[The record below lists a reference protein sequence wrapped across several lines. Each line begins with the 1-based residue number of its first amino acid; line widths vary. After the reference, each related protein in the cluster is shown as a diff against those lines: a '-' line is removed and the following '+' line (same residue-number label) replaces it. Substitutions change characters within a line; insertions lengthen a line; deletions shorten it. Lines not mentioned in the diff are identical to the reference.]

1 MPCTVGESTS
11 LSCCHLQHNNIHM
24 KNIED
29 LKNCL
34 IKQADTVSFNEIIG
48 SKRMLAF
55 KLWNNFDK

>member
-1 MPCTVGESTS
+1 
-11 LSCCHLQHNNIHM
+11 M
-24 KNIED
+24 KNMED